1 MPFCLVKSK
10 VRRILPDIVRET
22 IKVMPVLSIKL
33 TFAIYIQPE
42 LAGREVLAY
51 LVQQHAAVDIGRCIA
66 YSFHRLKILWNKF
79 LPFAHMRKIFLLI
92 FQEEITN
99 HMSVLNLQLT
109 MILITIFAIQNEFM
123 YSHTDML
130 KGVVILH
137 IVCYPAL

>member
-1 MPFCLVKSK
+1 MPFRPVESK
-10 VRRILPDIVRET
+10 IRRILPGIGRES

-42 LAGREVLAY
+42 LAGREVPAY
-51 LVQQHAAVDIGRCIA
+51 LVQQHAAVDIGRCVV

-79 LPFAHMRKIFLLI
+79 LFLAHMRRLFLLI

-109 MILITIFAIQNEFM
+109 MILITIFAIQNEIM

-130 KGVVILH
+130 KEFVILH
-137 IVCYPAL
+137 IVGYPAL